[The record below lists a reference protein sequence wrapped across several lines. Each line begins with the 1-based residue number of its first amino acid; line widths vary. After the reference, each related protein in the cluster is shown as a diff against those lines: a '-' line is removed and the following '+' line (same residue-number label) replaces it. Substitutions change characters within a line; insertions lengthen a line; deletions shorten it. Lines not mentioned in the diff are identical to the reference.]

1 MKITLLPSAV
11 GDVPAPAPQYLST
24 ALINDTIALDAGC
37 LGLHGTP
44 EQQAQIRHV
53 LLTHSHLDH
62 VATLPIFL
70 ENAYEGRADGV
81 NIYAGS
87 ETLDWLRAH
96 LFNDRIWPDFVAL
109 SPEDRPFLH
118 LVPFEAGQTIELN
131 GLHITAVALDHV
143 VPVHGFLIRD
153 AEASIVFV
161 TDTAPTDV
169 IWHAANALPNLK
181 AVFLEA
187 TFPNELAWLAK
198 VSKHLTPTTFAGEVR
213 KLAQPVRIVAMHL
226 KARYRG
232 EIAAQLQA
240 LGIAELELARFGM
253 PYLF

>member
-1 MKITLLPSAV
+1 MKLTLLPSAV
-11 GDVPAPAPQYLST
+11 GDVSASPPQYLSS
-24 ALINDTIALDAGC
+24 ALLNETIALDAGC

-62 VATLPIFL
+62 VAGLPIFL
-70 ENAYEGRADGV
+70 ENAYDGRADGV

-87 ETLDWLRAH
+87 ETLDCLRAH

-109 SPEDRPFLH
+109 SEEDWPFLR

-143 VPVHGFLIRD
+143 VPVHGFIIRD
-153 AEASIVFV
+153 AGSSIVFV
-161 TDTAPTDV
+161 TDTGPTDA
-169 IWHAANALPNLK
+169 IWQAANALPNLK

-187 TFPNELAWLAK
+187 TFPNELGWLAE
-198 VSKHLTPTTFAGEVR
+198 VSKHLTPTTFAGEVG
-213 KLAQPVRIVAMHL
+213 KLARPVRVVAMHL
-226 KARYRG
+226 KARYQV
-232 EIAAQLQA
+232 EIAAQLRA
-240 LGIAELELARFGM
+240 LSIAEVELAQFGK
-253 PYLF
+253 PYVF